1 LEQQTMQSDHSYRR
15 VTPPQQ
21 QPSGMPCQ
29 RYTPFQP
36 VDLPDRSWPGRSL
49 SRAPRWLSTDLR
61 DGNQALIDPMSPAR
75 KHKMFDLLV
84 RMGYKEI
91 EVGFPS
97 ASQTDFDFVR
107 ELIEG
112 DRVPD
117 DVRISVLTQARED
130 LIERSVQS
138 LAGARLAT
146 VHLYNATAPI
156 FRRVVFR
163 IDREECKALAVE
175 GTRHVMKYAEALLD
189 GTDFGY
195 EYSPEIFMDTELDFA
210 LDVCAGV
217 MDVWQPEPD
226 REIILNLPCTVER
239 STPNVYADQIEW
251 MSRNLPRRESVC
263 VSVHT
268 HNDRG
273 TAVADAELAVLA
285 GADRIEG
292 CLFGNGERT
301 GNVCLVTLGL
311 NLFSQGI
318 DPMIDF
324 SDIDEIRRTV
334 EYCNQ
339 LPVHPRHP
347 YAGDLVYTAFSGS
360 HQDAIKKGFEAL
372 EAEAAGAG
380 VPFASYPWAVP
391 YLAIDPHDVGRTY
404 EAVIRVNSQSG
415 KGGVAYLMKAEHRLD
430 LPRRLQI
437 EFSRV
442 VQARTDHEG
451 GEVTAA
457 QMWDIFAAEYLAEG
471 PLSLLDHQSSSVVES
486 KHALTA
492 EVFADGQAQQVEG
505 IGNGPISAFCD
516 ALATIGIEARVLDY
530 TEHALTQGTDAQA
543 AAYVECEIGGQVYW
557 GVGVDTNTASA
568 SMRAVLSAVNRSR
581 RA

>member
-1 LEQQTMQSDHSYRR
+1 MQTDSAFHR

-21 QPSGMPCQ
+21 QPSGMPCG
-29 RYTPFQP
+29 RYTPFRP
-36 VDLPDRSWPGRSL
+36 VDLPDRTWPGKSITTT
-49 SRAPRWLSTDLR
+49 PRWLSTDLR

-138 LAGARLAT
+138 LVGARMAT

-175 GTRHVMKYAEALLD
+175 GTRHVMKYAEELLD
-189 GTDFGY
+189 GADFGY

-217 MDVWQPEPD
+217 MEVWQPGPD
-226 REIILNLPCTVER
+226 REIIFNLPCTVER

-251 MSRNLPRRESVC
+251 MSRNLPDRDHVC
-263 VSVHT
+263 LSVHT

-324 SDIDEIRRTV
+324 SDIDEIRRSV

-380 VPFASYPWAVP
+380 VPFAEYPWAVP
-391 YLAIDPHDVGRTY
+391 YLPIDPHDVGRTY

-442 VQARTDHEG
+442 IQAHTDTEG

-457 QMWDIFAAEYLAEG
+457 QMWEIFSAEYLTEG

-486 KHALTA
+486 KHALIA
-492 EVFADGQAQQVEG
+492 EISADGQAQQVEG
-505 IGNGPISAFCD
+505 VGNGPISAFCD
-516 ALATIGIEARVLDY
+516 ALATIGLEARVLDY
-530 TEHALTQGTDAQA
+530 AEHALTQGTDAQA

>member
-1 LEQQTMQSDHSYRR
+1 MQTNSAFYR

-21 QPSGMPCQ
+21 QPSGMPCH
-29 RYTPFQP
+29 RYTPFRP
-36 VDLPDRSWPGRSL
+36 VDLPDRTWPGKSITK
-49 SRAPRWLSTDLR
+49 APRWLSTDLR

-138 LAGARLAT
+138 LVGARLAT

-156 FRRVVFR
+156 FRKVVFR

-175 GTRHVMKYAEALLD
+175 GTRHVMKYAEQLLD

-195 EYSPEIFMDTELDFA
+195 EYSPEIFMDTELDYA

-217 MDVWQPEPD
+217 MEVWEPGPG

-251 MSRNLPRRESVC
+251 MSRNLPNRDHVC
-263 VSVHT
+263 LSVHT

-318 DPMIDF
+318 DPMINF
-324 SDIDEIRRTV
+324 SDIDEIRRSV

-372 EAEAAGAG
+372 EAEAVGAG
-380 VPFASYPWAVP
+380 VPFAEYPWAVP
-391 YLAIDPHDVGRTY
+391 YLPIDPHDVGRTY

-415 KGGVAYLMKAEHRLD
+415 KGGVAYIMKAEYRLD

-442 VQARTDHEG
+442 IQAHTDNEG
-451 GEVTAA
+451 GEVTPA
-457 QMWDIFAAEYLAEG
+457 QMWETFSAEYLTEG
-471 PLSLLDHQSSSVVES
+471 PLALLDHQSSSVVES

-492 EVFADGQAQQVEG
+492 EISAEGQAQQIDGV
-505 IGNGPISAFCD
+505 GNGPISAFCD

-568 SMRAVLSAVNRSR
+568 SMRAVLSSVNRSR

>member
-1 LEQQTMQSDHSYRR
+1 MSSDSAFHR

-21 QPSGMPCQ
+21 QPSGMPCR
-29 RYTPFQP
+29 RYTPFRP
-36 VDLPDRSWPGRSL
+36 VGLPDRTWPGKSITT
-49 SRAPRWLSTDLR
+49 APRWLSTDLR

-84 RMGYKEI
+84 HMGYKEI

-138 LAGARLAT
+138 LVGARMAT

-175 GTRHVMKYAEALLD
+175 GTRHVMKYAEELTG

-217 MDVWQPEPD
+217 MEVWLPGPG

-251 MSRNLPRRESVC
+251 MSRNLPNRDHVC
-263 VSVHT
+263 LSVHT

-360 HQDAIKKGFEAL
+360 HQDAIKKGLEAL

-380 VPFASYPWAVP
+380 VPFAEHPWAVP
-391 YLAIDPHDVGRTY
+391 YLPIDPHDVGRTY

-437 EFSRV
+437 DFSRV
-442 VQARTDHEG
+442 IQAHTDTEG

-457 QMWDIFAAEYLAEG
+457 RMWEIFSAEYLTEG
-471 PLSLLDHQSSSVVES
+471 PLGLLDHQTSSVVES
-486 KHALTA
+486 KHALIA
-492 EVFADGQAQQVEG
+492 EISADGQAQQVEG
-505 IGNGPISAFCD
+505 VGNGPISAFCD
-516 ALATIGIEARVLDY
+516 ALATIGVEARVLDY
-530 TEHALTQGTDAQA
+530 AEHALTQGTDAQA
-543 AAYVECEIGGQVYW
+543 ASYVECEIGGQVYW
-557 GVGVDTNTASA
+557 GVGIDTNTASA